1 MRTTMLR
8 GVLAFAVLLAV
19 SASPAMAQNLVRGTV
34 FDTQQKPVEG
44 ATVHFEGQGF
54 VNKSDTK
61 TDKKGEFLFQGLPSG
76 DYTITASK
84 DGVGTASRMYMVTS
98 NSAKEKL
105 TFDLRPETKA
115 PTPAAAAA
123 ATAAIANP
131 SLEAIRRG
139 ANVASN
145 ANADAK
151 KEAAAVQ
158 ATATAALDA
167 QKAGQH
173 EDAIS
178 KFNEVLGK
186 VPSCSDCYVYI
197 GTSYYE
203 LKKYSEAET
212 ALKKAVE
219 VKPTVEG
226 YTQLA
231 RTYNTQKKFDLAA
244 EASSKAADLANTVA
258 APAPAAPGAPGAP
271 GAAGAAAAAA
281 APAAAAPNS
290 ETLYN
295 QGVIL
300 WNSGK
305 YAEAKERFDAAVKAN
320 PGNAAAQYQLG
331 MANLNLGQ
339 LPAARAAFEAYL
351 KAEPDGSKAAEV
363 QKFLTQLPK

>member
-1 MRTTMLR
+1 MFR

-19 SASPAMAQNLVRGTV
+19 AVSPAMAQNLVRGAV
-34 FDTQQKPVEG
+34 FDTQQKPVDG
-44 ATVHFEGQGF
+44 ATVRFEGQGF
-54 VNKSDTK
+54 VNKSETK

-76 DYTITASK
+76 EYKITASK
-84 DGVGTASRMYMVTS
+84 DGIGTHTLTYTVSST
-98 NSAKEKL
+98 SAKEKL
-105 TFDLRPETKA
+105 TFDLRPAA
-115 PTPAAAAA
+115 PATTPAATAAAAA
-123 ATAAIANP
+123 VVANP
-131 SLEAIRRG
+131 TLEAIRRG
-139 ANVASN
+139 ANVPSN
-145 ANADAK
+145 ANAEAK
-151 KEAAAVQ
+151 KEAAALQ
-158 ATATAALDA
+158 ATATAGLDA

-186 VPSCSDCYVYI
+186 VPGCSDCYVYI

-203 LKKYSEAET
+203 LKKYAEAET
-212 ALKKAVE
+212 ALKKSIE
-219 VKPTVEG
+219 VKPSVEG

-244 EASSKAADLANTVA
+244 EASSKAAEMANVVG
-258 APAPAAPGAPGAP
+258 APAPAAPGAP
-271 GAAGAAAAAA
+271 GAAGAAAAAP
-281 APAAAAPNS
+281 APAAPNS

-351 KAEPDGSKAAEV
+351 KAEPDGSKATEV
-363 QKFLTQLPK
+363 KTFLTQLPK

>member
-8 GVLAFAVLLAV
+8 GAFAFAVLLAV
-19 SASPAMAQNLVRGTV
+19 SASPAMAQNLVRGVV
-34 FDTQQKPVEG
+34 FDPQNKPVEG

-61 TDKKGEFLFQGLPSG
+61 TDRRGEFLFQGLPSG
-76 DYTITASK
+76 DYVITASK
-84 DGVGTASRMYMVTS
+84 DGVGTASQMYMVTS

-123 ATAAIANP
+123 AAAVVTNP
-131 SLEAIRRG
+131 TLEAIRRG
-139 ANVASN
+139 VNVPSN
-145 ANADAK
+145 ANAEAK

-173 EDAIS
+173 EEAIS

-186 VPSCSDCYVYI
+186 VPGCSDCYVYI

-203 LKKYSEAET
+203 LKKYAEAET
-212 ALKKAVE
+212 ALKKSIE

-244 EASSKAADLANTVA
+244 EASSKAADLANNVSV
-258 APAPAAPGAPGAP
+258 PAAAP
-271 GAAGAAAAAA
+271 GAAGGAAAAA
-281 APAAAAPNS
+281 APAPSANS

-351 KAEPDGSKAAEV
+351 KAEPDGNKAAEV
-363 QKFLTQLPK
+363 KTFLAQLPK